1 MDFMNENQA
10 AHGDREW
17 GHIVT
22 RMGIERKVVVGHW
35 SDPVVQEKI
44 ASWQRVA
51 VGVVESSWVTGC
63 ARRSALPRADMCVL
77 CA

>member
-51 VGVVESSWVTGC
+51 VGVVESSHPCNACSRQYEKCCCYRG
-63 ARRSALPRADMCVL
+63 
-77 CA
+77 

>member
-35 SDPVVQEKI
+35 SDP
-44 ASWQRVA
+44 
-51 VGVVESSWVTGC
+51 GGTGKMHHG
-63 ARRSALPRADMCVL
+63 SV
-77 CA
+77 